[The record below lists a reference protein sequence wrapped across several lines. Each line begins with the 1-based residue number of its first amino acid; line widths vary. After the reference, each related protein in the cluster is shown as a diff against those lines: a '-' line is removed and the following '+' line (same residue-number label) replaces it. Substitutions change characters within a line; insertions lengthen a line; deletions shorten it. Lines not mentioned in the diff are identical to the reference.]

1 MLNQQLQAALK
12 TSLEAKASLE
22 SEGDAGQDVPVLPTP
37 KPDMPAVP
45 AVPAPTAPEGIP
57 APKADD
63 PGTAAPMTPV
73 DANENVDLR
82 PAPDNKP
89 ADIKQESDL
98 APVAAP
104 DASETNTIKEGVI
117 VGQIGDGLPP
127 VSLESILAMFNFE
140 RDIASLEDE
149 ADSLAGDT
157 AELKDIVQASD
168 DLTQIAM
175 NIDARQEGEARLDE
189 ASLEGFAIAINHI
202 VRNLQLDAN
211 EGYLLTVSGEE
222 FGEDQGK
229 VGTSWIKELA
239 GKLKAFADEKGR
251 AIAVKMKQIKSD
263 IIPTIK
269 NLASR
274 SGDVKSAVAKLP
286 EGAVLAEGAT
296 IKGLNTKRLNVGTG
310 KVESPEE
317 IIKRY
322 EALNH
327 GIFDTVIP
335 GVKVAYSNLEK
346 ILLGLDYSSQ
356 FAFAASIKKI
366 DRQVPLLTD
375 VLSKLKYAQVL
386 ANAGYVLDEESV
398 KKDLAKIPKNDNE
411 DLTYLWEF
419 CANSV
424 IFDARENDKGM
435 KEPGSWDVMSI
446 AQIGTVA
453 DATKSAMDFLTKHN
467 EGVTSQDGIAFE
479 KIWTGSTKGSGTLS
493 KEMQAG
499 LQQFIYGCYAIDDFP
514 WSASATAYIATTRV
528 YAELLSWAEKSLALY
543 KAPAAKKDDD
553 NKDA

>member
-22 SEGDAGQDVPVLPTP
+22 SEGDQGQDVPVLPTP
-37 KPDMPAVP
+37 KPDMPSVP
-45 AVPAPTAPEGIP
+45 AVPAPTAPEGVP

-63 PGTAAPMTPV
+63 PAAAAPMTPV
-73 DANENVDLR
+73 DANANVELV
-82 PAPDNKP
+82 PALSNAP
-89 ADIKQESDL
+89 ADIKQESDT

-104 DASETNTIKEGVI
+104 DISETNTVKEGVI

-127 VSLESILAMFNFE
+127 VSLESILSMFNLE
-140 RDIASLEDE
+140 RDVASLEDE

-175 NIDARQEGEARLDE
+175 NIDAKQEGEARLDE
-189 ASLEGFAIAINHI
+189 ASLEGFAMALNHI
-202 VRNLQLDAN
+202 VRNLKLDGQ

-222 FGEDQGK
+222 FGEDKGK
-229 VGTSWIKELA
+229 VATNWIKELA
-239 GKLKAFADEKGR
+239 GKLKTFADEKTR
-251 AIAVKMKQIKSD
+251 SVAVKMKQIKSD
-263 IIPTIK
+263 LIPTIK

-274 SGDVKSAVAKLP
+274 ASDVKASVGKLP
-286 EGAVLAEGAT
+286 EGAVLAEGAS

-317 IIKRY
+317 LIKRY
-322 EALNH
+322 EALTQ
-327 GIFDTVIP
+327 GIYGTVIP

-346 ILLGLDYSSQ
+346 ILLGLDFSSQ
-356 FAFAASIKKI
+356 FAFTASIKKI

-375 VLSKLKYAQVL
+375 VLGKLKYAQIL
-386 ANAGYVLDEESV
+386 AGIGYTLDEESV
-398 KKDLAKIPKNDNE
+398 KKDLAKIPKGDNE
-411 DLTYLWEF
+411 DLTYLHEF

-424 IFDARENDKGM
+424 IYDARENDKSM

-453 DATKSAMDFLTKHN
+453 DATKDAMDYLTKHD
-467 EGVTSQDGIAFE
+467 ESSSTDGIAFE
-479 KIWTGSTKGSGTLS
+479 KIWKGDTKGSGSLS

-499 LQQFIYGCYAIDDFP
+499 LEDFIHGCYAVDEFP
-514 WSASATAYIATTRV
+514 WSASFTAYVSTTRV

>member
-22 SEGDAGQDVPVLPTP
+22 SEGDQGQDVPVLPTP
-37 KPDMPAVP
+37 KPDMPSVP

-63 PGTAAPMTPV
+63 PAAAAPMTPV
-73 DANENVDLR
+73 DASPVVDLR

-89 ADIKQESDL
+89 ADIKQESDT

-117 VGQIGDGLPP
+117 VGQIGDGLAP
-127 VSLESILAMFNFE
+127 VSLESILAMFNLE
-140 RDIASLEDE
+140 RDVASLEDE

-175 NIDARQEGEARLDE
+175 NIDAKQEGEARLDE
-189 ASLEGFAIAINHI
+189 ASLEGFAMALNHI
-202 VRNLQLDAN
+202 VRNLKLDGQ

-229 VGTSWIKELA
+229 VATSWIKELA
-239 GKLKAFADEKGR
+239 GKLKAFADEKTR
-251 AIAVKMKQIKSD
+251 SVAVKMKQIKSD
-263 IIPTIK
+263 LIPTIK

-274 SGDVKSAVAKLP
+274 AGDVKASVGKLP
-286 EGAVLAEGAT
+286 EGAVLAEGAS

-317 IIKRY
+317 LIKRY
-322 EALNH
+322 DALTQ
-327 GIFDTVIP
+327 GIYGTVIP

-346 ILLGLDYSSQ
+346 ILLGLDFSSQ
-356 FAFAASIKKI
+356 FAFTASIKKI

-375 VLSKLKYAQVL
+375 VLGKLKYAQVL
-386 ANAGYVLDEESV
+386 AGIGYTLDEESV
-398 KKDLAKIPKNDNE
+398 KKDLAKIPKGDNE
-411 DLTYLWEF
+411 DLTYLHEF

-424 IFDARENDKGM
+424 IYDARENDKSM

-453 DATKSAMDFLTKHN
+453 DATKDAMDYLTKHD
-467 EGVTSQDGIAFE
+467 ESSSSDGIAFE
-479 KIWTGSTKGSGTLS
+479 KIWKGDTKGSGVLS

-499 LQQFIYGCYAIDDFP
+499 LEDFIHGCYAVDEFP
-514 WSASATAYIATTRV
+514 WSASFTAYVSTTRV

-543 KAPAAKKDDD
+543 KAPAAKKDD
-553 NKDA
+553 KQDA